1 MAKREKIMKHIGPL
15 FTKVKPNLTAYKCFC
30 NHSNMIFVIYIYKQ
44 EEEKLKRLLL
54 STFA

>member
-1 MAKREKIMKHIGPL
+1 MKHIGPL

-44 EEEKLKRLLL
+44 EEEKLKVCCSQLLL
-54 STFA
+54 DV